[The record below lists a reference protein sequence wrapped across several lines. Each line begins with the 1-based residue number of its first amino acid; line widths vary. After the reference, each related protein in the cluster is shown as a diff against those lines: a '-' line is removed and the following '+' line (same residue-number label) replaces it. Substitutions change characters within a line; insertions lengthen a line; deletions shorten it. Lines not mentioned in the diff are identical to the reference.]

1 MMGGGWEEDGQV
13 EVKLV
18 KSTMADE
25 DLKATSLISS
35 EENSGVRLSI
45 RKTSS

>member
-25 DLKATSLISS
+25 DLRATTNPNKS
-35 EENSGVRLSI
+35 EA
-45 RKTSS
+45 